1 MNDASIPPVPPG
13 EILLEDFLKPLALSP
28 EELAK
33 KIHVDTDT
41 VNSILNGAQRISGDT
56 ALRLSRFLGTSPEV
70 WMNLQAHYELE
81 VARDEAEERIRREVL
96 PLSDETENAAV
107 QQA

>member
-1 MNDASIPPVPPG
+1 M
-13 EILLEDFLKPLALSP
+13 EDFLKPLALSP
-28 EELAK
+28 EELAE
-33 KIHVDTDT
+33 KIHVDTET
-41 VNSILNGAQRISGDT
+41 VYSILNGTQRISGDK
-56 ALRLSRFLGTSPEV
+56 ALRLSRLLGTSPEV

-96 PLSDETENAAV
+96 PLSGGTGNEAV

>member
-1 MNDASIPPVPPG
+1 MNDSIIQPVPPG

-28 EELAK
+28 GELAK
-33 KIHVDTDT
+33 KIHVDIET
-41 VNSILNGAQRISGDT
+41 VHSILNGTKRISGDT

-96 PLSDETENAAV
+96 PLSVESENAAV